1 MDIVSYRQTPGGLLL
16 PISARPSMKGY
27 GDAGASRTK
36 RALKSFRAAS
46 GGAREDIDPYSGTL
60 RQRSRMLFMAA
71 PIATSAIRT
80 QRTNTIGNGLR
91 LKCRID
97 AAALGMAPDRA
108 DAWERR
114 TEAEFELWAASKRA
128 CDATGINDFYSI
140 QQLAFQSWLMSG
152 DCFVLFKRYPAAAF
166 APYSLRLYVV
176 EADRISTPGSALS
189 LSGFARAKAA
199 NGNDVYDG
207 VEVDPNGSI
216 VAYYIRNGGD
226 NPGGY
231 AFAPGDWTRV
241 EAYGAATGLPNI
253 LQIMDTERPDQYR
266 GVPYLSQIIES
277 VLQTR
282 RYTESELDAAVVQ
295 SMFTAFIKTDADT
308 AENPFN
314 ETNGVERRD
323 PNDYHIGAGT
333 VEVMN
338 PGESVEFAD
347 PKRPNTNFG
356 GFIASVAEQAGAA
369 LEIPADLLLKRF
381 NASYSA
387 SRAALLEAWKAFKM
401 RRAWFT
407 SDFCQPV
414 YEAWLSEAVALG
426 RVAAPGFFASAG
438 VRAAWLGAEWIGP
451 SQGQLDPVK
460 EITAEVLAIE
470 QGITTREQ
478 ATVKLNGG
486 SWDAN
491 MQKLEQENKRLAAAQ
506 GGSATDGAPVTGQ
519 LRAVLREMLKDEV
532 L

>member
-1 MDIVSYRQTPGGLLL
+1 MLL
-16 PISARPSMKGY
+16 PLSAQPSMKGY

-46 GGAREDIDPYSGTL
+46 GGAREDIDPYNGTL

-80 QRTNTIGNGLR
+80 QRTNTIGNGLK
-91 LKCRID
+91 LKCRIG
-97 AAALGMAPDRA
+97 AAALGMTPERA

-152 DCFVLFKRYPAAAF
+152 DCFVLFKRYPAAPLT
-166 APYSLRLYVV
+166 PYALRLYVV
-176 EADRISTPGSALS
+176 EADRVCTPGTALS
-189 LSGFARAKAA
+189 LSGSARAKAA
-199 NGNDVYDG
+199 NGNDIYDG

-216 VAYYIRNGGD
+216 AAYYVCND
-226 NPGGY
+226 PPGGY
-231 AFAPGDWTRV
+231 ASAPGDWTRV

-295 SMFTAFIKTDADT
+295 SMFTAFIKIEADT
-308 AENPFN
+308 TENPFN
-314 ETNGVERRD
+314 ETNDVERRN
-323 PNDYHIGAGT
+323 PYDYHIGAGT

-356 GFIASVAEQAGAA
+356 GFIASVAERVGAA

-401 RRAWFT
+401 RRAWFA
-407 SDFCQPV
+407 SDFCQPA
-414 YEAWLSEAVALG
+414 YETWLSEAVARG
-426 RVAAPGFFASAG
+426 RIAAPGFFASAG

-460 EITAEVLAIE
+460 EINAEVLAIE

-506 GGSATDGAPVTGQ
+506 GGNAEGSPAAEQ
-519 LRAVLREMLKDEV
+519 LRAVLREMLKAGGI
-532 L
+532 

>member
-1 MDIVSYRQTPGGLLL
+1 
-16 PISARPSMKGY
+16 
-27 GDAGASRTK
+27 
-36 RALKSFRAAS
+36 
-46 GGAREDIDPYSGTL
+46 
-60 RQRSRMLFMAA
+60 MLFMAA

-80 QRTNTIGNGLR
+80 QRTNVIGNGLK
-91 LKCRID
+91 LKCRVD
-97 AAALGMAPDRA
+97 GAALGMTPGRA

-114 TEAEFELWAASKRA
+114 TEAEFELWANSKRA
-128 CDATGINDFYSI
+128 CDATGVNDFYSL
-140 QQLAFQSWLMSG
+140 QQLAFQSWLLSG
-152 DCFVLFKRYPAAAF
+152 DCFVLFKRYAATRLL
-166 APYSLRLYVV
+166 PYSLRLFVL
-176 EADRISTPGSALS
+176 EADRVCTPAFMFWDGGTSGVS
-189 LSGFARAKAA
+189 GGRDGPGRDKSRPYGFYLSGGTRGVAA
-199 NGNDVYDG
+199 NGNDIFDG
-207 VEVDPNGSI
+207 VEVDADGRI
-216 VAYYIRNGGD
+216 VAYYVFNGDAGALY
-226 NPGGY
+226 GGRSVAPNGAYPVPAGTYYHTASDAY
-231 AFAPGDWTRV
+231 ARV
-241 EAYGAATGLPNI
+241 LAYGENTGLPNI
-253 LQIMDTERPDQYR
+253 LQIMDSERPEQYR

-282 RYTESELDAAVVQ
+282 RYTESELDAAVIQ
-295 SMFTAFIKTDADT
+295 SMFTAFIKTEADT
-308 AENPFN
+308 SGNPFN
-314 ETNGVERRD
+314 ETDRVSQRD

-347 PKRPNTNFG
+347 PKRPNVNFDA
-356 GFIASVAEQAGAA
+356 FITAVAYQIGAA

-414 YEAWLSEAVALG
+414 YEVWLSEAVAGG
-426 RVAAPGFFASAG
+426 RVTAPGFFSSAAA
-438 VRAAWLGAEWIGP
+438 RAAWLGAEWIGP

-460 EITAEVLAIE
+460 EIDAEVRAIE

-491 MQKLEQENKRLAAAQ
+491 MQKLEQENKRLAEAVPVPRD
-506 GGSATDGAPVTGQ
+506 GGGP
-519 LRAVLREMLKDEV
+519 
-532 L
+532 